1 MRALWGSVV
10 QRLKEEPVRIF
21 SLISAG
27 LAAGAAFGLDITEEQ
42 RNAILGLAA
51 VIVGGGV
58 MTRRMVV
65 PEAKRLREQR
75 EADRKT
81 RDR

>member
-1 MRALWGSVV
+1 MRALWQALS
-10 QRLKEEPVRIF
+10 QRLREEPAMVF

-27 LAAGAAFGLDITEEQ
+27 LAVGAAFGLDITEEQ

-58 MTRRMVV
+58 ATRRVVV

-75 EADRKT
+75 EADR
-81 RDR
+81 RSR